1 MDAHSYLVM
10 LWQSGI
16 FNFNYSEACD
26 RSGGAAAVRK
36 PDWTMNH
43 LICLAS
49 LVGILSTAVVF
60 GTDMFFLTVGR
71 PALRLASASAV
82 TEVMGFVHLF
92 ADISSQTGAC
102 PSRASW
108 PFCPILC

>member
-1 MDAHSYLVM
+1 MSYLI
-10 LWQSGI
+10 W
-16 FNFNYSEACD
+16 
-26 RSGGAAAVRK
+26 
-36 PDWTMNH
+36 
-43 LICLAS
+43 LAS

-92 ADISSQTGAC
+92 ADRLMPAPGVLALLSNVELTVFGAQAHR
-102 PSRASW
+102 S
-108 PFCPILC
+108 ILLLCLSTLILFAVTYARFSKPLHRL